1 MKRVSTL
8 ALALGLVGLIVA
20 CGERPQIAAS
30 KGERK
35 SDAKGFAGA
44 DPGYS
49 VPGWKAGDEASWQQQ
64 LKQRAQS
71 QNEHVRVGAQKSGS

>member
-1 MKRVSTL
+1 MMRTGTL
-8 ALALGLVGLIVA
+8 ALALGMACVLAA
-20 CGERPQIAAS
+20 CGEKPQIAAS

-35 SDAKGFAGA
+35 SDAKGFTGA

-71 QNEHVRVGAQKSGS
+71 QNEYVRVGAQKSGS